1 MARGGRVLVVQPAFL
16 GDVVF
21 TSALVDAVA
30 EQFAEV
36 DVCVTPRAR
45 DVVEAMPRA
54 SHVQVFDKRG
64 ADSGIGGV
72 WRTARR
78 LRERRYDV
86 AVLPHESPRSAVL
99 TVLARIPRRV
109 GFHGAPGSP
118 LYTERVAASRETFVG
133 REAALA
139 RALGAEPR
147 PMRLVARP
155 EWVRMADQRL
165 RGATSVAALCIGSE
179 WETKI
184 WPAHHFAE
192 LADRLAER
200 GLAPV
205 LLGGP
210 SDKPLAEAV
219 QARAG
224 ALCIDTTGNSV
235 GEALAILARS
245 SLVVGGDTGLVHAA
259 RALGVPTVALFG
271 PSPTAVHELASKQ
284 HAVTLGLECSP
295 CSAHGQRRCPLGH
308 HRCMRDLSAE
318 AVLAHCEAV
327 LA

>member
-21 TSALVDAVA
+21 TSALVDALA
-30 EQFAEV
+30 EKFAEV

-64 ADSGIGGV
+64 ADSGVGGI
-72 WRTARR
+72 WRMARR
-78 LRERRYDV
+78 LRERGYDV
-86 AVLPHESPRSAVL
+86 AVLPHRSPRSALL

-109 GFHGAPGSP
+109 GFVGVPGSP
-118 LYTERVAASRETFVG
+118 LYTDRVAPGRETFVA

-139 RALGAEPR
+139 RALGVEPR
-147 PMRLVARP
+147 PMRLEARR
-155 EWVRMADQRL
+155 EWVRMAEERL
-165 RGATSVAALCIGSE
+165 HGATSLAALCVGSE

-210 SDKPLAEAV
+210 RDKALAEAV

-224 ALCIDTTGNSV
+224 ARCIDTTGNPV

-245 SLVVGGDTGLVHAA
+245 VLVVGGDTGLVHAA
-259 RALGVPTVALFG
+259 RALGVPTIALFG
-271 PSPTAVHELASKQ
+271 PSAAVAHEFTEQ
-284 HAVTLGLECSP
+284 QRAVTLGLDCSP
-295 CSAHGQRRCPLGH
+295 CSAHGQKRCPLGH

>member
-21 TSALVDAVA
+21 SSALVDALA
-30 EQFAEV
+30 ERFAEV

-54 SHVQVFDKRG
+54 SRVQVFDKRG
-64 ADSGIGGV
+64 SDSGLGGLL
-72 WRTARR
+72 RTARR
-78 LRERRYDV
+78 LRDRGYEI
-86 AVLPHESPRSAVL
+86 AVLPHQSPRSALL
-99 TVLARIPRRV
+99 TVLARVPRRV
-109 GFHGAPGSP
+109 GFQGAPGSP
-118 LYTERVAASRETFVG
+118 FYTERIPAAPGTFTARES
-133 REAALA
+133 ALA
-139 RALGAEPR
+139 RALGAEAR

-155 EWVRMADQRL
+155 EWVRAAEERL
-165 RGATSVAALCIGSE
+165 QGAHSLAALCIGSE

-184 WPAHHFAE
+184 WPAHHFAD

-200 GLAPV
+200 GLVPV

-210 SDKPLAEAV
+210 REKALAEAV

-224 ALCIDTTGNSV
+224 ARCIDTTGNPV
-235 GEALAILARS
+235 AEALAILARS
-245 SLVVGGDTGLVHAA
+245 SVVVGGDTGLVHAA

-271 PSPTAVHELASKQ
+271 PSSPAAHDLGERQ
-284 HAVTLGLECSP
+284 RAVTLGLECSP

-318 AVLAHCEAV
+318 TVLAHCEAV